1 MIPDKRGYHDL
12 VNVSSK
18 CCVGW
23 PLLSRANLE
32 SASFISRICEKS
44 RSEVNIL
51 TIFPPPPPPG
61 LFSWF
66 RLFFRVWHVF
76 LENSFRSSVIRFS
89 LVKLLPS
96 SFRLILLRIRDR
108 AYVAPTIIRRRKS
121 RVHNREESPMTHR
134 RKVRE
139 KFCKNSRNRLYRRS
153 DVLSLRES
161 REVFDDIQK

>member
-1 MIPDKRGYHDL
+1 MLRRVTAIEPGESWKRVIYL
-12 VNVSSK
+12 
-18 CCVGW
+18 
-23 PLLSRANLE
+23 ANL
-32 SASFISRICEKS
+32 RKT
-44 RSEVNIL
+44 SERGKHIND
-51 TIFPPPPPPG
+51 FSSPPPIPPR

-153 DVLSLRES
+153 DVLSPRES
-161 REVFDDIQK
+161 GEVFDDIQK